1 MIQRF
6 IELGEGYGDFYEL
19 LELAT
24 TNKER
29 VAAFVQ
35 FETTLNNQ
43 KRASLAVILHPATKA
58 GFMPIYYCREGIS
71 IKEDIESKRVR
82 VFRELAESLQKRV
95 RQLEVRPSKDFAEKE
110 LYEQYLIGVFRVNHC
125 LPPLN
130 W

>member
-24 TNKER
+24 SNKNR
-29 VAAFVQ
+29 IYRFIQ
-35 FETTLNNQ
+35 IETTINKQ
-43 KRASLAVILHPATKA
+43 KRVSLAVVLHPAA
-58 GFMPIYYCREGIS
+58 QGGFMPIYFCREGIS
-71 IKEDIESKRVR
+71 IKSGQSSKRITQ
-82 VFRELAESLQKRV
+82 FSELATQLQQDI
-95 RQLEVRPSKDFAEKE
+95 RQLEVRPSVDFPDPE
-110 LYEQYLIGVFRVNHC
+110 LYKQYLIGILRVNHC

>member
-29 VAAFVQ
+29 LAEFVQ
-35 FETTLNNQ
+35 FETNINDQ
-43 KRASLAVILHPATKA
+43 KRASVGVILRPATKA

-71 IKEDIESKRVR
+71 IKEGIESKRVR
-82 VFRELAESLQKRV
+82 EFRDLAHSLHKRV

-110 LYEQYLIGVFRVNHC
+110 LYEQYLTGVFRVNHC